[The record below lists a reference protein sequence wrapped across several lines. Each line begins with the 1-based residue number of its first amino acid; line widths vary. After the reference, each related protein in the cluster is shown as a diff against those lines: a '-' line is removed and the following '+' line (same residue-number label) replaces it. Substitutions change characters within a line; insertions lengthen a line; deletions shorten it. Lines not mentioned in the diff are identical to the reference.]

1 MPFLVDR
8 FKKMAKSA
16 QFAPWFPQGFEAV
29 AAKFYYDTAQV
40 ANPAAMS
47 ALTKV
52 IPVSQI
58 VFGTDYPFRT
68 AAEHVKGLKECGVF
82 SASDL
87 QAIDQN
93 ALRLLPKFKA

>member
-1 MPFLVDR
+1 
-8 FKKMAKSA
+8 
-16 QFAPWFPQGFEAV
+16 
-29 AAKFYYDTAQV
+29 
-40 ANPAAMS
+40 MS
-47 ALTKV
+47 ALIKV

-68 AAEHVKGLKECGVF
+68 AAEHVQGLKACGVF
-82 SASDL
+82 SAGDL

>member
-1 MPFLVDR
+1 
-8 FKKMAKSA
+8 MA
-16 QFAPWFPQGFEAV
+16 PRFPQGFEAV
-29 AAKFYYDTAQV
+29 AAKFFYDTAQV

-68 AAEHVKGLKECGVF
+68 ASEHVQGLKTCGVF
-82 SASDL
+82 TAAEL

-93 ALRLLPKFKA
+93 GFRLLPKFKA